1 MSKPLV
7 EQVTESARRLLEDPR
22 NWTQYA
28 IARTRNNRLCE
39 PDDAKAARFCAYG
52 AILRAAHDVA
62 GEPDRAQRLADQAVM
77 LVMQQDNA
85 YSAFEELVAINDGY
99 RPTARKA
106 VLDLFDRAL
115 AKV

>member
-7 EQVTESARRLLEDPR
+7 EQVTDSARRLLEDPR

-52 AILRAAHDVA
+52 AILRAAHDVS
-62 GEPDRAQRLADQAVM
+62 GQPDRAQRLADQAAM
-77 LVMQQDNA
+77 LIMQRDNP
-85 YSAFEELVAINDGY
+85 YSAFEELIAVNDGH

-106 VLDLFDRAL
+106 VLDLFEKAL
-115 AKV
+115 AKA

>member
-7 EQVTESARRLLEDPR
+7 EQVTESARRLLEDPK

-52 AILRAAHDVA
+52 AILRAAHDVT
-62 GEPDRAQRLADQAVM
+62 GDSDRAQRVADRAAM
-77 LVMQQDNA
+77 LIMQRENP
-85 YSAFEELVAINDGY
+85 YSAFEELIAINDGH
-99 RPTARKA
+99 RPTARRA

-115 AKV
+115 ARV

>member
-7 EQVTESARRLLEDPR
+7 EQVTEWARRLLEDPK

-62 GEPDRAQRLADQAVM
+62 GHPDRAQRLADQAAM
-77 LVMQQDNA
+77 LIMQRDNA
-85 YSAFEELVAINDGY
+85 YSAFEELIAINDGH